1 MKKLL
6 TIGLIGLFASMTP
19 VQAATPLMSSEW
31 GEAACEAWN
40 NNVTLTEELGGE
52 TWAENNGGKGYKI
65 MQVYRMDCNE
75 APTAELQISNQDG
88 KAICTYGGA
97 VKSSD
102 LDAGVDYIMFA
113 KTSNWER
120 MGSGKDGAMKSMT
133 FGRLKF
139 KGPKMEA
146 MSNMGPFGA
155 FLLLTGDV
163 ESSTTD
169 CPAN

>member
-1 MKKLL
+1 MKKSITLSIL
-6 TIGLIGLFASMTP
+6 GLFGMVATA
-19 VQAATPLMSSEW
+19 QAAEPLMSAKW
-31 GEAACEAWN
+31 GEMACEAWN

-52 TWAENNGGKGYKI
+52 TWAANNGGKGYKI
-65 MQVYRMDCNE
+65 MQVYRMDCDE
-75 APTAELQISNQDG
+75 APTAELQISDQEG

-97 VKSSD
+97 VKSTE
-102 LDAGVDYIMFA
+102 LDKKVDYIMFA

-120 MGSGKDGAMKSMT
+120 MGAGKDGPMKAMT

-146 MSNMGPFGA
+146 MSKMGPFEA

-169 CPAN
+169 CPTK

>member
-6 TIGLIGLFASMTP
+6 TIGLIGLLSSIAS
-19 VQAATPLMSSEW
+19 VQAATPLMSAEW
-31 GEAACEAWN
+31 GEAACDAWN

-52 TWAENNGGKGYKI
+52 TWADNDGGKGYKI
-65 MQVYRMDCNE
+65 MQVYRMDCND
-75 APTAELQISNQDG
+75 APTVELQISTQDG

-102 LDAGVDYIMFA
+102 LNSKVDYIMFA

-163 ESSTTD
+163 EGSTTD